1 MEFGKVRNKNDF
13 GKRLT
18 QATKRKGTFFFL
30 SFSIVRQKHTSES
43 REKKREVLLAKNSA
57 VVLRVHL
64 CK

>member
-30 SFSIVRQKHTSES
+30 SFSIVRQKHTSEP
-43 REKKREVLLAKNSA
+43 RKKKRGLVGKKFGSCYEYGTLM
-57 VVLRVHL
+57 
-64 CK
+64 